1 MSGAPVL
8 YDIAGPRARR
18 RALVGTVVAS
28 VLLIAVVVAVLRRL
42 AAQDQFSMER
52 WGPLIDPSD
61 DRFHLVWQRLGEGL
75 GHTLIAA
82 VLAITFSG
90 LIGTGLGVARMM
102 LGRAGRIPLVTLIE
116 LLRGLPVVL
125 LIYFAYLALPDL
137 GVNVGPLPGPDGLWY
152 LVIGLT
158 AYNSVIIAEII
169 RAGVASLPSG
179 QREAGLA
186 NGLTELQTMQIVL
199 LPQAFRTML
208 PALISQ
214 LVVILKDTSLAAIA
228 GLYIELLRQGL
239 LIKEVLK
246 NPLQTLFVVAV
257 IFILVNFALSRLA
270 VVAERRF
277 AVGHPRGRSGR
288 SAGESEPLVVGVT
301 VG

>member
-1 MSGAPVL
+1 MSGSAAPVL

-18 RALVGTVVAS
+18 RAAIGTVVATL
-28 VLLIAVVVAVLRRL
+28 LLIAVLVAAGRRL

-61 DRFHLVWQRLGEGL
+61 ERFHLVWQRLGEGL

-90 LIGTGLGVARMM
+90 LIGTALGVSRMM
-102 LGRAGRIPLVTLIE
+102 SGRAGRIPLVALIE

-137 GVNVGPLPGPDGLWY
+137 GVDVGPLPGPDGLWY

-158 AYNSVIIAEII
+158 AYNSVIIAEIL
-169 RAGVASLPSG
+169 RAGVAALPRG
-179 QREAGLA
+179 QHEAGLA
-186 NGLTELQTMQIVL
+186 TGLTELQTMRMVL

-270 VVAERRF
+270 VLAERRL
-277 AVGHPRGRSGR
+277 GRGRRPGR
-288 SAGESEPLVVGVT
+288 SNAGSEPLVVGVT